1 MEKCE
6 QDERFAHNSVASI
19 NQYVKGMNLDYRDIN
34 NCFKK
39 LNNKV
44 DKDTLV

>member
-6 QDERFAHNSVASI
+6 KDERFAHNSVASI
-19 NQYVKGMNLDYRDIN
+19 NQYVKGMNLDYSDITG
-34 NCFKK
+34 CFKK